1 MFDVTII
8 GAGVVGCSIARE
20 LSKYNLK
27 VCVLEKGPDVA
38 TGTSKANSGI
48 VHGGHDATPGTL
60 KAKLNV
66 RGNQMYDKLVEEL
79 NFPFKRNGS
88 LVLCF
93 EESEKDGLQT
103 LFDKG
108 QKNGV
113 PGLEIIGK
121 ERILE
126 MEPNVND
133 NVVGALYIPTGG
145 IVCPY
150 EMTIAMAENAYT
162 NGVEFKF
169 ETEVKNVVK
178 KENGFILETSKENV
192 ETNLVIN
199 AAGLFSDDLNNMV
212 SKNKITIEPRKGE
225 YCLFDKTAG
234 TMATRTLFQLPTKM
248 GKGVL
253 VSPTVDGNLLI
264 GPNAVDVDDKNDVD
278 TTQEGMDDILDRAK
292 KTFKQIPMRQ
302 VITSFSGLRS
312 HDTVNDFIIGEAED
326 VPGFINV
333 AGIESPGLTS
343 APAIAEMVEGIVV
356 EKLSPAK
363 NENFNPIRKGIPK
376 FREMT
381 NEERKEL
388 IAKDP
393 SYGKIVC
400 RCETVTEGEILNAIR
415 RPLGAR
421 DLDGIKRRTRA
432 GMGKCQSGF
441 CSTKIVALLSKEL
454 GIPETEVTK
463 FGGKSNLL
471 IGEDKEI

>member
-1 MFDVTII
+1 MFDITIV
-8 GAGVVGCSIARE
+8 GAGVVGCSIARA
-20 LSKYNLK
+20 LSKYDLK

-66 RGNQMYDKLVEEL
+66 RGNEMFDQLVGEL
-79 NFPFKRNGS
+79 DFPFKRNGS

-93 EESEKDGLQT
+93 EESEKDGLKE
-103 LFDKG
+103 LLEKG
-108 QKNGV
+108 KKNGV
-113 PGLEIIGK
+113 PNLEILDREK
-121 ERILE
+121 ILE
-126 MEPNVND
+126 LEPNVND
-133 NVVGALYIPTGG
+133 DVVGALYVPTGG

-169 ETEVKNVVK
+169 ETEVNNVVK
-178 KENGFILETSKENV
+178 KENGFTIETNNGSV

-212 SKNKITIEPRKGE
+212 SNNKIEIKARKGE
-225 YCLFDKTAG
+225 YCLFDKAAG
-234 TMATRTLFQLPTKM
+234 SMATKTLFQLPTKM

-264 GPNAVDVDDKNDVD
+264 GPNAVDLDDKTDVD
-278 TTQEGMDDILDRAK
+278 TTQEGIDDILERAK
-292 KTFKQIPMRQ
+292 KTFKQIPIRQ

-333 AGIESPGLTS
+333 AGIESPGLSS

-356 EKLSPAK
+356 EKLAPAK
-363 NENFNPIRKGIPK
+363 NEKFNPIRKGIPK
-376 FREMT
+376 FREMN
-381 NEERKEL
+381 NEERKAL
-388 IAKDP
+388 VASDP

-400 RCETVTEGEILNAIR
+400 RCETVTEGEIINAIR

-441 CSTKIVALLSKEL
+441 CSTKLVAILSKEL
-454 GIPETEVTK
+454 NIPVTEVTK